1 MKQGRPL
8 GYQTSQD
15 TRDKIRQARL
25 GTSRCPETKQK
36 IGKSVR
42 ESLTNTKKSP
52 QHRDN
57 IANSLFDLEKKCA
70 RRFEEMKA
78 DYPGQEEFFDANRH
92 ELLPAMED
100 CKSEKELTDLRRY
113 VEISQIESTFG
124 YEYSS
129 SSIYAAEEVI
139 ITLLDAKRLLELS
152 VNPVT
157 IQ

>member
-1 MKQGRPL
+1 MKKGRPL
-8 GYQTSQD
+8 GYQPSQD

-25 GTSRCPETKQK
+25 GTLRRSETKEK
-36 IGKSVR
+36 IGKGVR
-42 ESLTNTKKSP
+42 ESLTGTTKSP

-57 IANSLFDLEKKCA
+57 IANSLFDLEKKCT

-78 DYPGQEEFFDANRH
+78 DYPGQEEFFDTHKH
-92 ELLPAMED
+92 ELLSAMED

-113 VEISQIESTFG
+113 VEVSQIESTFG

-139 ITLLDAKRLLELS
+139 ITLLDAKRFLELS
-152 VNPVT
+152 VNPLTV
-157 IQ
+157 Q